1 MSEQQTKTTAGN
13 QLIKVNK
20 RNTVTRTETCL
31 KLTIKRPHQHVFI
44 FNFIFNLRY
53 SGVFIFNFILK
64 CTYSDVFVVNVDV
77 KNAKIRT
84 FYWKKKEQ

>member
-31 KLTIKRPHQHVFI
+31 KLTIKRPHQHQQCLYF
-44 FNFIFNLRY
+44 
-53 SGVFIFNFILK
+53 
-64 CTYSDVFVVNVDV
+64 
-77 KNAKIRT
+77 
-84 FYWKKKEQ
+84 